1 MIDSS
6 VSHDESVSVNYV
18 LREYDDMK
26 EEIKNFN
33 DKKIWSMQSG
43 KYYIVYISIIKSLKH
58 LKQFNQVIIIMGVYT
73 DDRELVII
81 MESTRINLPVK
92 IKESLEDDIKLI
104 VSRNECLT
112 EYNINSKI
120 R

>member
-1 MIDSS
+1 
-6 VSHDESVSVNYV
+6 
-18 LREYDDMK
+18 
-26 EEIKNFN
+26 
-33 DKKIWSMQSG
+33 
-43 KYYIVYISIIKSLKH
+43 
-58 LKQFNQVIIIMGVYT
+58 MGVYT

-112 EYNINSKI
+112 EYNINNKI